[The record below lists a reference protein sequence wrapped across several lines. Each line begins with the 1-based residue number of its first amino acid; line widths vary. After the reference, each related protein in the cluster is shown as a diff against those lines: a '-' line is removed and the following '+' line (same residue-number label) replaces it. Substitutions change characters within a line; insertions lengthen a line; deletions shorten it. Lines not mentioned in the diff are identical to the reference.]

1 MRWLIKASKS
11 DENCKVLR
19 QFKVKS
25 GPEMCQNIRV
35 CDKTDFFYIV
45 ISTSWIR
52 NKIILL

>member
-11 DENCKVLR
+11 DENCNVLR

>member
-1 MRWLIKASKS
+1 MIVKEMRWLIKASKS

-35 CDKTDFFYIV
+35 CDKTDFF
-45 ISTSWIR
+45 
-52 NKIILL
+52 ILLFPHPE